1 MLVFLASKAAKG
13 EDLRIQENIEPRA
26 LECLDAS
33 REPPRARRGRWRD
46 DPDRIAFH
54 QRRRPKQRST
64 WGGGGGARYEG
75 INRQRHLKSNPWVCE
90 STRSSKIPLSTG
102 ASDQTNATFAQRAA
116 QGLTFGMAAPD
127 PSTYFRKGFG
137 LKAQV
142 QDELAADYSGRLV
155 DRMRDGAYA
164 LTVGDLTI
172 RLAREFG
179 FCYGVERAVEYA
191 YQTRRKFPDRR
202 IFLVGEIIHNPHVNA
217 RLRDMGI
224 QILLPTNGQFDFAVV
239 APNDVVILPAFGV
252 TIHDF
257 ETLRGVGCILVDT
270 TCGSVLNVWKR
281 VENYARDGF
290 TAVIHGKHYHEETRA
305 TASQVRKQGAGAY
318 LIVRDMNEAHF
329 VCDYIEG
336 RSDAATLMTALR
348 HAASPEFDP
357 ARDLQ
362 RIGVANQTTMLARE
376 SLAIAG
382 EIGGAIARA
391 RGSDA
396 RDRDFRTFD
405 TICSAT
411 QERQD
416 AVLELLREPLDVMV
430 VIGGFNSSN
439 TISLAALCA
448 ERVPT
453 YHVESPEGIDPDT
466 GSVHYRLPGLKHR
479 EADCFGWLQPSAIR
493 LGITA
498 GASTPNS
505 KIGEAVV
512 RILATRG
519 LELPDIP
526 DAQP

>member
-1 MLVFLASKAAKG
+1 
-13 EDLRIQENIEPRA
+13 
-26 LECLDAS
+26 
-33 REPPRARRGRWRD
+33 
-46 DPDRIAFH
+46 
-54 QRRRPKQRST
+54 
-64 WGGGGGARYEG
+64 
-75 INRQRHLKSNPWVCE
+75 
-90 STRSSKIPLSTG
+90 
-102 ASDQTNATFAQRAA
+102 
-116 QGLTFGMAAPD
+116 MAAPD

-137 LKAQV
+137 LRAEV

-155 DRMRDGAYA
+155 DRMREAGYT
-164 LTVGDLTI
+164 LTVGDVTI

-202 IFLVGEIIHNPHVNA
+202 IYLVGEIIHNPHVND

-224 QILLPTNGQFDFAVV
+224 EILHPAEGRFDFSGVR
-239 APNDVVILPAFGV
+239 PEDVVILPAFGV

-257 ETLRGVGCILVDT
+257 DALRGIGCILVDT

-281 VENYARDGF
+281 VESYARDGF

-305 TASQVRKQGAGAY
+305 TASQVRKRKEEPRGIENGENESESGHY
-318 LIVRDMNEAHF
+318 LIVRDMAEAQS

-336 RSDAATLMTALR
+336 RADSAALMARLG
-348 HAASPEFDP
+348 HAASPGFDP
-357 ARDLQ
+357 ARHLK
-362 RIGVANQTTMLARE
+362 RVGVANQTTMLAGE
-376 SLAIAG
+376 SLAIAAA
-382 EIGGAIARA
+382 IGDAIERA
-391 RGSDA
+391 RGADA
-396 RDRDFRTFD
+396 RARDFRTFD

-416 AVLELLREPLDVMV
+416 AVKELLDEPLDAMV

-453 YHVESPEGIDPDT
+453 YHVESPEGIDPET
-466 GSVHYRLPGLKHR
+466 GRVHYRLPGVHHK
-479 EADCFGWLQPSAIR
+479 EADAADWLPATPVR

-505 KIGEAVV
+505 KIGEAVA

-519 LELPDIP
+519 LDLPGLD
-526 DAQP
+526 